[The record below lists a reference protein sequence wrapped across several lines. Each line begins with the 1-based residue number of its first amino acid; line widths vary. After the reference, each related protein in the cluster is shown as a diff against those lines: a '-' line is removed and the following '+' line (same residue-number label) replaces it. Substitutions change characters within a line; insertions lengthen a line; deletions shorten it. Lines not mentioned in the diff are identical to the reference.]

1 MSPPGHGRRA
11 GSGVRSARYAM
22 LRRLQNPA
30 DETGQTFVEWLGAM
44 AFVVVLVTLVIAAAP
59 GIGDKI
65 VDVIKSALD
74 AVTP

>member
-1 MSPPGHGRRA
+1 
-11 GSGVRSARYAM
+11 M

-30 DETGQTFVEWLGAM
+30 DESGQTFVEWLGAM
-44 AFVVVLVTLVIAAAP
+44 AFVVVLVTLLVAAAP

-65 VDVIKSALD
+65 VHVIQSALD